1 MNTNLSLTLKL
12 PQKWVILKKV
22 LIISYYFPPMGMGGV
37 QRTAKF
43 AKYLNSFG
51 WEPHVLTITP
61 KLYLASDHCLL
72 HDVESAGVK
81 IHRTG
86 SGEVSSNGQKVVNF
100 KNDSNRKLLSNLS
113 QTFLVPDSKILWK
126 SKALELAGKIIAE
139 NNIEMIFAT
148 APPYTD
154 FLIACELKEKYGIP
168 LVLDYRDSWIDCP
181 NNYYPTPFHKNKH
194 KKMET
199 RVLSDADHI
208 ITINERIK
216 ELILERYPF
225 VSSESISV
233 IPQGFDSEDFDKQ
246 KNNPVPK
253 KPGKMRITYSGSFL
267 NYYTPKHFLD
277 GLKLAIE
284 KNNSLKDNVEAC
296 FVGTYPDEY
305 TEYVKTQG
313 LEKNV
318 NIVGYVEHS
327 ACINYLLASDVL
339 WMMINK
345 TSKSDLHSTG
355 KLYEYFGADKPI
367 LACVPEGVARESL
380 KNYGAVIM
388 TAPDD
393 VNAIAEAIL
402 KFYEMFAAGI
412 LPIPN
417 EEMTSGYER
426 KKLTGKLAGIFDHFV
441 KSSPEYVIEAVKA

>member
-1 MNTNLSLTLKL
+1 
-12 PQKWVILKKV
+12 
-22 LIISYYFPPMGMGGV
+22 MGMGGV

-43 AKYLNSFG
+43 AKYLGSFG
-51 WEPHVLTITP
+51 WEPHVLTVTP

-86 SGEVSSNGQKVVNF
+86 TGEVNSNGHKVVKF

-126 SKALELAGKIIAE
+126 PKALELAEKIIKG

-154 FLIACELKEKYGIP
+154 FLIACELKEKYNIP
-168 LVLDYRDSWIDCP
+168 LIVDYRDSWIDCP
-181 NNYYPTPFHKNKH
+181 NNFYPTPLHKNKH

-199 RVLSDADHI
+199 RVLEDADHV

-216 ELILERYPF
+216 ELIIQRYPF
-225 VSSESISV
+225 VKNEKVTI

-246 KNNPVPK
+246 KKNITPSGSK
-253 KPGKMRITYSGSFL
+253 KMLITYSGSFL

-284 KNNSLKDNVEAC
+284 KKSGLKDNIEAC
-296 FVGTYPDEY
+296 FVGTFPDEY
-305 TEYVKTQG
+305 KEYVKTQG
-313 LEKNV
+313 LENNV

-327 ACINYLLASDVL
+327 VCINYQLSSDVL

-345 TSKSDLHSTG
+345 TGKSDLHSTG
-355 KLYEYFGADKPI
+355 KLYEYFGAGKPI

-380 KNYGAVIM
+380 KNYGAVTL

-402 KFYEMFAAGI
+402 KFYDMFSTGK
-412 LPIPN
+412 LPKPN

-426 KKLTGKLAGIFDHFV
+426 KTLTGKLAGIFNQFLPSGV
-441 KSSPEYVIEAVKA
+441 EAVKA

>member
-1 MNTNLSLTLKL
+1 
-12 PQKWVILKKV
+12 
-22 LIISYYFPPMGMGGV
+22 MGMGGV

-43 AKYLNSFG
+43 AKYLGSFG
-51 WEPHVLTITP
+51 WEPHVLTVTP

-81 IHRTG
+81 IYRTG
-86 SGEVSSNGQKVVNF
+86 SGEVNGSSQKVVKF

-126 SKALELAGKIIAE
+126 PKALELAEKIIKD

-154 FLIACELKEKYGIP
+154 FLIACELKEKYNIP
-168 LVLDYRDSWIDCP
+168 LIVDYRDSWIDCP
-181 NNYYPTPFHKNKH
+181 NNFYPTPLHKNKH

-199 RVLSDADHI
+199 RVLEDADHV

-216 ELILERYPF
+216 ELIIERYPF
-225 VSSESISV
+225 VKNEDVSV
-233 IPQGFDSEDFDKQ
+233 IPQGFDSEDFEKQ
-246 KNNPVPK
+246 IK
-253 KPGKMRITYSGSFL
+253 KIDPHIIKKMRITYSGSFL

-277 GLKLAIE
+277 GLKLAIQKE
-284 KNNSLKDNVEAC
+284 QSLRDNIEAC
-296 FVGTYPDEY
+296 FVGTFPEEY
-305 TEYVKTQG
+305 KEYARQQG
-313 LEKNV
+313 LDGNV

-327 ACINYLLASDVL
+327 ACINYLLDSDVL

-345 TSKSDLHSTG
+345 TDKSDLHSTG
-355 KLYEYFGADKPI
+355 KLYEYFGAGKPI

-380 KNYGAVIM
+380 KGHDAVIL

-402 KFYEMFAAGI
+402 KFYEMYDAGK
-412 LPIPN
+412 LPKPN
-417 EEMTSGYER
+417 EQMTSGYER
-426 KKLTGKLAGIFDHFV
+426 KILTGKLARIFNEFV
-441 KSSPEYVIEAVKA
+441 PSGVEAVKA